1 MFVNKYPKLTI
12 ICINKLNVMKITKV
26 KKISI
31 NSCKQQERSVS
42 SNDLEQIEKANPPNL
57 KKSLQSLG
65 LRYSWFRYEYAF
77 PRSMVIKA
85 IGIRSGPVAFF
96 IRRRTT
102 IWMKY

>member
-1 MFVNKYPKLTI
+1 
-12 ICINKLNVMKITKV
+12 MKITKV

-42 SNDLEQIEKANPPNL
+42 SNDLEQVEKENPPKL

-65 LRYSWFRYEYAF
+65 LRYSWFRYEHAF
-77 PRSMVIKA
+77 PRRVVIKA
-85 IGIRSGPVAFF
+85 TGIRIGPVAFF